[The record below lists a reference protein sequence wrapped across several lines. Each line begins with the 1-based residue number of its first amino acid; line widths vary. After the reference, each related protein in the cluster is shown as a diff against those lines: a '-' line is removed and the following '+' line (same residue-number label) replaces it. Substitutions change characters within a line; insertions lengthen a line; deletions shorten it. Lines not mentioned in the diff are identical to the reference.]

1 MTRQLHLTI
10 ATSILPW
17 NDFHGWQ
24 RTPGMMLLL
33 LSEALFHIIPLRDV
47 AAQQA
52 ADDMA
57 SHLDSAGVPLKEKP

>member
-1 MTRQLHLTI
+1 
-10 ATSILPW
+10 
-17 NDFHGWQ
+17 
-24 RTPGMMLLL
+24 MMLLL